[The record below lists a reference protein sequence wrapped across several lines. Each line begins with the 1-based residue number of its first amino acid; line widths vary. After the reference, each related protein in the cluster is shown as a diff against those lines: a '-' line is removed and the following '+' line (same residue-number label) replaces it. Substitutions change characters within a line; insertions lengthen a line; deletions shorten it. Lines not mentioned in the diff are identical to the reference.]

1 MGINSYIYFWQAAD
15 GIANPVGGVFVGSDA
30 NTRLTFGANGS
41 VRLEWDGNQ
50 FYPINTGVKNL
61 GHPSFM
67 WQNIYA
73 TNGTIITSDARR
85 KKNIRPSTLGS
96 AFVRGLRPVDYE
108 WNNPEWERGVRP
120 GLLAQDVA
128 AIAPEFG
135 AIHYDDKHVASGLNY
150 ALFVMPLIKA
160 FQELAER
167 VVALEAQGDSHGRE

>member
-1 MGINSYIYFWQAAD
+1 MGINSWLYFWLAVDGTANSGTGVGAD
-15 GIANPVGGVFVGSDA
+15 TTNRLVLSANSLHL
-30 NTRLTFGANGS
+30 N
-41 VRLEWDGNQ
+41 WDSIQ
-50 FYPINTGVKNL
+50 FYPLNDGTKNL
-61 GHPSFM
+61 GHPSFR
-67 WQNIYA
+67 WQTVYA
-73 TNGTIITSDARR
+73 TQGAINTSDARL
-85 KKNIRPSTLGS
+85 KKNIRASTLGA

-160 FQELAER
+160 FQELAAR
-167 VVALEAQGDSHGRE
+167 VDALEGR